1 MKTGQMGT
9 LFTSWTGCFADK
21 FNRSISQESSL
32 SHQSE
37 AAANVDGD
45 SKESENMISFET
57 AETEFF
63 FSEPSP
69 SRLAN
74 RQSLSGSGNCHTNSS
89 ILACL
94 GRSDESCSSDLEV
107 FLGSVAPCV
116 LYGSNAE
123 RLGSAPGTLA
133 NHCLPY
139 SLPSAANST

>member
-21 FNRSISQESSL
+21 FNRSMSHESSL

-37 AAANVDGD
+37 ATANVDGD

-57 AETEFF
+57 AEADFF

-69 SRLAN
+69 SRLAKG
-74 RQSLSGSGNCHTNSS
+74 RSLSGSGDCRTNSS

-94 GRSDESCSSDLEV
+94 GRNDESCSNDLEV
-107 FLGSVAPCV
+107 LLGSVAPCV

-123 RLGSAPGTLA
+123 RLGSAPRTLA

-139 SLPSAANST
+139 SLPSAVNST